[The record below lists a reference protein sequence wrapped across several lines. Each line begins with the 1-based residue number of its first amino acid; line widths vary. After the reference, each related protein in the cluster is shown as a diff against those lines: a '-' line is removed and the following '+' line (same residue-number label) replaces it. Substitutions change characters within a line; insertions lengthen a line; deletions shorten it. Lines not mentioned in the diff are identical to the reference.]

1 MLMAIDYV
9 QARQTMVESQVRTWD
24 VLDPRVLDTLS
35 RVRRE
40 DFVPPAYRALAFAD
54 LGLPLGHGEVMM
66 KPVIEGRLLQ
76 ALALQ
81 PDDEVLEIGTGSGF
95 LTACLATLAHRVTS
109 VDLRSDFVQAAQTR
123 LLGAG
128 LGNAELA
135 VTEAVRDF
143 APGRSFDAIAVTGA
157 VHSIPAR
164 FLDWLRPG
172 GRLFAIRGESP
183 AMQAVLVRHAG
194 DGRFS
199 EESLFETDLPYLA
212 HAAPPPRFTL

>member
-1 MLMAIDYV
+1 MALDFA

-35 RVRRE
+35 RVHRE
-40 DFVPPAYRALAFAD
+40 DFVPAAYRALAFAD
-54 LGLPLGHGEVMM
+54 IDLPLGHDEVMM
-66 KPVIEGRLLQ
+66 KPVVEGRLLQ

-81 PDDEVLEIGTGSGF
+81 PGDEVLEIGTGSGF
-95 LTACLATLAHRVTS
+95 LAACLATLARRVVS
-109 VDLRSDFVQAAQTR
+109 VDRHGDFVRAAQTR
-123 LLGAG
+123 LLAAG
-128 LGNAELA
+128 LGNVELVVA
-135 VTEAVRDF
+135 EAVRDF

-157 VHSIPAR
+157 LYHIPER

-183 AMQAVLVRHAG
+183 AMQAVLVRDTGA
-194 DGRFS
+194 GRFS
-199 EESLFETDLPYLA
+199 EESLFETDLPYLV